1 MESGGG
7 SLYDI
12 LNVSKDATQ
21 AEIKRAYRRL
31 SGVFHPD
38 KQPSDDLKEEA
49 AETFAE
55 IKDAYEVCQL
65 SVFKVHGRPA
75 YPCAMVFSPT
85 VALHSG
91 LSIRVRSSPEHTL

>member
-1 MESGGG
+1 MEPGR

-12 LNVSKDATQ
+12 LNVSEEATQ

-49 AETFAE
+49 AESFAE
-55 IKDAYEVCQL
+55 IKDAYEVL
-65 SVFKVHGRPA
+65 
-75 YPCAMVFSPT
+75 YPC
-85 VALHSG
+85 
-91 LSIRVRSSPEHTL
+91 